1 MATMN
6 TDRTPQDDLRGA
18 VVFTLLVLSAGWL
31 VMAPLWFLVDGQ
43 PVYMSDADAGGSDT
57 GFVLLLQ
64 VFPSVMMLTPALSA
78 WITMRWVHGIRFRT
92 MLTDLGL
99 GTAAG
104 TRRHPFVSLL
114 LWSVLAIAGT
124 IGLVIASVAVAALL
138 GFLALDWSIPALAPA
153 AEATGIPVGLLLA
166 LQLVSVPVAAVV
178 PNAFFAAGE
187 EIGWR
192 GYLLPRLRRLWGT
205 PVAVIVSGI
214 VWGAWHAPIILLGY
228 NFSRP
233 HIGGVLLMIA
243 GCVAVGAWFSWLAL
257 TSRTIWPAIVGHGAL
272 NASAAF
278 YLLVSGDP
286 QVDGAL
292 AGPLGVAGWIA
303 FGVVGTVLLV
313 VFRRKRRAADQV

>member
-1 MATMN
+1 MIGDT
-6 TDRTPQDDLRGA
+6 TRRDDARGA
-18 VVFTLLVLSAGWL
+18 LVFTILALAAGWIVL
-31 VMAPLWFLVDGQ
+31 APLWFLVDGR
-43 PVYMSDADAGGSDT
+43 PVYASGGAGPVGGTDAVRA
-57 GFVLLLQ
+57 LLLQ
-64 VFPSVMMLTPALSA
+64 VFPAVMMLTPALAA
-78 WITMRWVHGIRFRT
+78 WVTMRWVHGIRFRT

-99 GTAAG
+99 GVPPA
-104 TRRHPFVSLL
+104 TRRRPFVSLL
-114 LWSVLAIAGT
+114 LWSLLAIAGT
-124 IGLVIASVAVAALL
+124 IGLVVASVAVAALL
-138 GFLALDWSIPALAPA
+138 GFLPVDRSLPVLASA
-153 AEATGIPVGLLLA
+153 AQETGLPVGLLLA

-192 GYLLPRLRRLWGT
+192 GYLLPRLRRLWGA

-214 VWGAWHAPIILLGY
+214 VWGAWHAPVILLGY

-233 HIGGVLLMIA
+233 DGGGVLLMIA

-257 TSRTIWPAIVGHGAL
+257 AGRTIWPAIVAHGAF

-292 AGPLGVAGWIA
+292 AGPLGVAGWLA
-303 FGVVGTVLLV
+303 FGVMGTVLLAV
-313 VFRRKRRAADQV
+313 YHRRSWHAHQV